1 MIDTEKKEPTKIK
14 NVNMAMEYG
23 QNVRKYLLK
32 TTKNKYNSKIRLF
45 NYKSYNFLLKEI
57 NDNKKRENE
66 GSSYQKLKQKSLQTL
81 GNADIP
87 NFSSFLKNEISLRI
101 DSKTPKKY
109 LLLDEE
115 KEILKKLLPNDY
127 YNNINEKY
135 NSIENEINEI
145 EGKFKN
151 NETIKKDINLD
162 TVKCE
167 RINLKLK
174 ELESRQTNLYVIYIN
189 NN

>member
-1 MIDTEKKEPTKIK
+1 M
-14 NVNMAMEYG
+14 
-23 QNVRKYLLK
+23 
-32 TTKNKYNSKIRLF
+32 
-45 NYKSYNFLLKEI
+45 
-57 NDNKKRENE
+57 
-66 GSSYQKLKQKSLQTL
+66 

-109 LLLDEE
+109 FLLEEE

-127 YNNINEKY
+127 YNNINDKY

-151 NETIKKDINLD
+151 NETIKNDIHLD

-167 RINLKLK
+167 GISLKLK
-174 ELESRQTNLYVIYIN
+174 EMESRQANLYVTYIDN
-189 NN
+189 NKKIVNLKNEIKMLKNEIEKQDYKISYRKKNNTLLMNNIDLYKTKLLQTEE